1 MKRNR
6 MTATALCIVF
16 AASLLAGCNGKT
28 DSAEVVH
35 KEEFEQCM
43 KEYLDKNLDGYLDK
57 YFGGPLD
64 ENYGDLEGEEEMGE
78 EPERKEFGSLK
89 SFQADQLG
97 GGKFT
102 QEDFAKHDVTVINFW
117 STLCGPCIDELSAIA
132 GFAEKLPGNV
142 RIITVCLDTDA
153 MPGEAEDILEKAG
166 YKGITL
172 TNGDGDFKAVCDEIQ
187 YTPTTI
193 FVDKEGNTIGEAIT
207 YAPENLEDTYMQYI
221 NGTLKTLG
229 KPEISIEKNKDGKK
243 G

>member
-1 MKRNR
+1 MKRKR
-6 MTATALCIVF
+6 MAVSVLCIVF
-16 AASLLAGCNGKT
+16 TAGLLAGCNGKT
-28 DSAEVVH
+28 GSTEVVQM
-35 KEEFEQCM
+35 EELEQYV
-43 KEYLDKNLDGYLDK
+43 KEYLDKNMDSYLDK
-57 YFGGPLD
+57 YFDGPM
-64 ENYGDLEGEEEMGE
+64 GEEEGGFDEGVQE
-78 EPERKEFGSLK
+78 EELERKEFGSLK

-117 STLCGPCIDELSAIA
+117 STLCGPCIDELPAIA

-142 RIITVCLDTDA
+142 QIITVCLDTDA

-193 FVDKEGNTIGEAIT
+193 FVDKEGNTIGEALT
-207 YAPENLEDTYMQYI
+207 SAPEDLENTYMQYI